1 MKICLITR
9 YFTFRNA
16 GIGRVSSEIA
26 NRLEQRGHEVCRIS
40 TDTWS
45 LYQYFKYT
53 TYELLTKI
61 PKGYD
66 IYHALTPLE
75 ATWIPKDKGVV
86 TFYDF
91 IPVLHPER
99 AGTGLHSSWILK
111 HGSRIYFNLACKIAT
126 HCQGLT
132 AISEETK
139 NELRTHFN
147 VSKDITVVKLGIRPD
162 LEPAP
167 KPDNVFRVGYLG
179 QLDRRKRVNLLVDAF
194 HNSKIEGELVI
205 AGTGPE
211 RIRLEAIADG
221 DSRIKF
227 LGEVPDDSLVD
238 FYNSLDM
245 FIFPSWI
252 EGLGLPPVEAMACKK
267 PVFVLLDSIIP
278 AEVKNRCFEIFDLS
292 TLFDN
297 VELWAADL
305 NNKEVLESNYQF
317 AKSHDWE
324 KCVDTYEAMYQDIL
338 RRRND

>member
-1 MKICLITR
+1 MRICLITR

-26 NRLEQRGHEVCRIS
+26 NRLEARGHEVCRIS

-53 TYELLTKI
+53 TYDLMTKI

-75 ATWIPKDKGVV
+75 ATWIPKDRGVV

-111 HGSRIYFNLACKIAT
+111 HGSKAYFNWACKMAT
-126 HCQGLT
+126 RCKGLT
-132 AISEETK
+132 AISQETK
-139 NELRTHFN
+139 DELRTHFG
-147 VSKDITVVKLGIRPD
+147 VEKDITVVKLGIRPD
-162 LEPAP
+162 LEPAE
-167 KPDNVFRVGYLG
+167 KPDSTFRIGYLG
-179 QLDRRKRVNLLVDAF
+179 QLDRRKRVGLLVEAF
-194 HNSKIEGELVI
+194 YNSEIDGELVI

-211 RIRLEAIADG
+211 EVRLKAIADG
-221 DSRIKF
+221 DDRIKF
-227 LGEVPDDSLVD
+227 LGGIPDDTLVD

-245 FIFPSWI
+245 FVFPTFI
-252 EGLGLPPVEAMACKK
+252 EGYSLPTVEAMACKK
-267 PVFVLLDSIIP
+267 PVFVLSDSIIP
-278 AEVKNRCFEIFDLS
+278 KAVKSRCFEVGNLS
-292 TLFDN
+292 RLFKC
-297 VELWAADL
+297 LRYWKYR
-305 NNKEVLESNYQF
+305 NKKTVVDSNYQF

-324 KCVDTYEAMYQDIL
+324 KCVDTYEAMYRKIL
-338 RRRND
+338 RKKI